1 MKRDLELIRKMML
14 AIEDAPSGWAPW
26 AQDLKFEGYT
36 EAQVGYHAY
45 LLIDAGLAK
54 GEDASSMGGD
64 SPIGIIRTL
73 TWAGHEFADAA
84 RDETRWR
91 KAMGVVQE
99 KGGTVTI
106 GVLTQLLA
114 ALMRGA
120 FGLP

>member
-1 MKRDLELIRKMML
+1 MKRDLELIRKMVL
-14 AIEDAPSGWAPW
+14 AIEASHSGWAPNNFE
-26 AQDLKFEGYT
+26 FEGYT

-45 LLIDAGLAK
+45 LLINAGLAK
-54 GEDASSMGGD
+54 GVDASSMGSE
-64 SPIGIIRTL
+64 SPKGFISSL

-106 GVLTQLLA
+106 GVLTQLLVSLMKG
-114 ALMRGA
+114 AL
-120 FGLP
+120 GLP